1 MSKAAQLRK
10 ARDLESRVSNEIKD
24 PMQYFVDI
32 CQPAVL
38 HFDLS
43 HGVFSCFFE
52 TLGLKS

>member
-32 CQPAVL
+32 CQSAVL
-38 HFDLS
+38 HFDL
-43 HGVFSCFFE
+43 FSRSFF
-52 TLGLKS
+52 LFF